1 MFRSKRFR
9 AVLCAILAILLF
21 IHTTPLYAAPKATGS
36 SSKAKAAKTTSKQT
50 ASTPR
55 ATAASGEDPAPP
67 SPDRTT
73 SPQGPTTYLYS
84 GAATYSIP
92 IAVPKGRGDIAPN
105 LSLTYN
111 SFQSNGW
118 VGVGWDLDM
127 GSIQRGTKHGLNYSQ
142 NSTDFVAVVQ
152 GSNSELVPRSD
163 WGANCF
169 GNKIEGAFL
178 RYRQNTST
186 GGWEVTD
193 KSGIT
198 YYYGSTTASRIDT
211 QNGTFR
217 WYLDKVRDTFG
228 NYMTVSYAADP
239 VNGTL
244 YLQRVD
250 YTGNDG
256 GQSLAPTN
264 SVIFDLDNGSR
275 IDAPVSY
282 ASGRMVKTAYR
293 LQAIQ
298 VYAQNQLVRKYQL
311 QYTSSPTSVR
321 SLLQSV
327 TQYGSDGAT
336 ALNPVTFQYSASNTG
351 FQDYVK
357 LFDGLY
363 TLGYMLQDIT
373 NDGKADFLTDK
384 RKADPSSDII
394 ARINRSDHFDEG
406 GWGYRNSAYN
416 SKFTNFYLADVNGD
430 YFPDIVYLDTS
441 NRVHVLFHVNG
452 EGFQADTIMA
462 TLTRSPDF
470 PIQVGDVNGDGRA
483 DLVYETKISD
493 TQGEFRVLLG
503 RTDGGFEPEQVWGMR
518 TSAYLKDRQ
527 GIYANGLDYLKFKL
541 VDLNGDG
548 MADIVYDGDGGFMNN
563 PPFSYD
569 IGDVHVLL
577 STGSAFSTD
586 TKWLTRQSDYAGF
599 YYPSFQFGDVNG
611 DGLPDLIYTSN
622 GIRVAINT
630 GAAFVTDTLWG
641 VTPPGIGLGS
651 QGLLIADLNGDG
663 LADIVIPDQYEN
675 YDGEGNLVNT
685 NIFVWL
691 SNGSQFSN
699 YAAWGTWPP
708 IPADSRSGIGLPS
721 LADVNGDGLPDLVYI
736 ANVPPGNLFETRMLA
751 GKGPQAD
758 LLTNVN
764 NGIGGSYSI
773 GYTPSTAYAN
783 TYLPY
788 TVQTVSSI
796 TANDGN
802 GNVSTTTYT
811 YSGGWHSTT
820 AREFRGFHDVKQTL
834 PNGSSIETW
843 YYQDDIFKGLA
854 YETGVR
860 NSSGATYRDQNFTY
874 QDRPSGALA
883 HFPALVQTV
892 DDNYDGTQSAQRI
905 QTLIDYDAYGNV
917 TTKYSL
923 GIVDA
928 VGDERYDYIDYDY
941 DTINWLMSRQHQ
953 VITRAAPEGPDLSKT
968 TFVYEP
974 GSNRVQSKT
983 FWLDRKRPGDTD
995 PTTNYNYD
1003 SFGNVVT
1010 QIDPNGNSTLTEYEP
1025 TQTFPSQITN
1035 PAGHFG
1041 TITYDYKFSQP
1052 SAKTDPNGNPTSY
1065 HYDVFGRLSS
1075 MVGPGDSDTYP
1086 TRVYS
1091 YNGFGTVGQQNI
1103 TAYALKQSGTSNYYS
1118 ASSYFDGFGR
1128 TIASRSDGGPIGRTI
1143 AVDNV
1148 YDVNGKLSLKSLP
1161 YFLGVG
1167 SPRWVQSTYDS
1178 IGRPTDQ
1185 ANPDGSHVRMSY
1197 SWNVTTITDPNGNNR
1212 VELRDANGRLTRVT
1226 EFPDASTGYN
1236 TFYSYDA
1243 QGNLVKVTNARGDE
1257 TKIFY
1262 DSLSRK
1268 VAMSDPSMGWWHY
1281 VYDANGNLRTQI
1293 DAKWIAVNFEY
1304 DALNRP
1310 TQKIYP
1316 GNQGDPKEI
1325 VYTYDETT
1333 CSNAVGRL
1341 TTVTDLSGTTRFSYD
1356 ENGRTTAVEKTIDN
1370 VAYTTQ
1376 YAYDALGRVTGMT
1389 YPDGENV
1396 SYYYD
1401 GAGNLSGVTGY
1412 VTIGNFTPMGQPGL
1426 ISYRNGVVTTKT
1438 YYSDNSWLA
1447 SIITRKPTGT
1457 LALFLELG
1465 YTYDPNG
1472 NIITI
1477 RDNRHTNYF
1486 QSFTYDGLN
1495 RLISATSPSY
1505 PDHTITMTYDAV
1517 GNLTQNFDSG
1527 KAANRAGQARAYD
1540 EDNRLTG
1547 VDAGST
1553 STFVY
1558 DYQGARVKKI
1568 SGASETIYVGKHF
1581 QITDGVPTKHIFAG
1595 GMRIATKD
1603 ASSIYYY
1610 HADHLGSLR
1619 VATDGDGAQVQT
1631 VNYYPFGEIR
1641 DNSGSV
1647 DLPYKFT
1654 GQEYDPE
1661 TGLYY
1666 YGARFY
1672 DPALGRFITPDSI
1685 VQAPEDP
1692 QSLNRYAYCRNNPLA
1707 FVDPDGHWF
1716 WTVLIGI
1723 LVGAGLNASI
1733 AAIQG
1738 RDLGMA
1744 ALTGAISGGFF
1755 AGAGIMAGGLDA
1767 VVQAQVHA
1775 AMGFISGGINA
1786 GITGGN
1792 MRQGTIISGLSAG
1805 VAKYA
1810 MAGILPNSS
1819 LYQQVGAVA
1828 GDYGRQGLEGG
1839 TAVATGTV
1847 VGGIS
1852 SEMMGGSFGQGAA
1865 QGAWTSAYG
1874 FMFNQMSPW
1883 LMRGMMVLERY
1894 GARAFQWARGFFL
1907 RPSSNI
1913 IKVGEF
1919 NFSEA
1924 YYQRLW
1930 ETGRQYPGLIARE
1943 VLETAI
1949 KIEPDPRGMQ
1959 GFFRY
1964 DNGFWEMIYSPS
1976 TQQVIHLQP
1985 LK

>member
-36 SSKAKAAKTTSKQT
+36 SSKAKAAKTTSKQSQSS
-50 ASTPR
+50 AR
-55 ATAASGEDPAPP
+55 ATAASGDDLTPP

-127 GSIQRGTKHGLNYSQ
+127 GSIQRGTKHGLNYNQ

-152 GSNSELVPRSD
+152 GSNSELVPRPD
-163 WGANCF
+163 WGPNCF
-169 GNKIEGAFL
+169 GNRIEGAFL
-178 RYRQNTST
+178 RYRHNTSS

-239 VNGTL
+239 VNGAL

-293 LQAIQ
+293 LQEIR

-336 ALNPVTFQYSASNTG
+336 ALNPVTFQYSASSTG
-351 FQDYVK
+351 FQDCVK

-394 ARINRSDHFDEG
+394 ARVNRGDHFDEG

-430 YFPDIVYLDTS
+430 YFPDVIYLDTS
-441 NRVHVLFHVNG
+441 NRVHVLLHMNG
-452 EGFQADTIMA
+452 EGFYADTIMA
-462 TLTRSPDF
+462 TLSRSPDF

-483 DLVYETKISD
+483 DLVYETKITD

-503 RTDGGFEPEQVWGMR
+503 RTDGGFEPEQVWGTR
-518 TSAYLKDRQ
+518 TSAYLQDRV
-527 GIYANGLDYLKFKL
+527 GAYANLLDYLKFKL

-577 STGSAFSTD
+577 STGSAFSAD
-586 TKWLTRQSDYAGF
+586 TKWLTRQSNYGDIS
-599 YYPSFQFGDVNG
+599 YPSFQFGDVNG
-611 DGLPDLIYTSN
+611 DGLPDLIYIGN
-622 GIRVAINT
+622 GLRVAINT

-641 VTPPGIGLGS
+641 ALPPDIGFGAN
-651 QGLLIADLNGDG
+651 GLLIADLNGDG
-663 LADIVIPDQYEN
+663 LADVAIPDQAVN
-675 YDGEGNLVNT
+675 FDDQGNWPDT
-685 NIFVWL
+685 SIFVWL

-708 IPADSRSGIGLPS
+708 VWAASRAGLGLPS

-736 ANVPPGNLFETRMLA
+736 ANVSPGNLFETRMLA
-751 GKGPQAD
+751 GKGPQPD
-758 LLTNVN
+758 LLSRVD
-764 NGIGGSYSI
+764 NGIGGSYTI

-802 GNVSTTTYT
+802 GNVSTTSYS

-820 AREFRGFHDVKQTL
+820 AREFRGFRDVKQTL
-834 PNGSSIETW
+834 PNGSLVETW

-928 VGDERYDYIDYDY
+928 AGDERYDYIDYDY

-953 VITRAAPEGPDLSKT
+953 VITRAAANGVDLSKT

-995 PTTNYNYD
+995 PTINYFYD
-1003 SFGNVVT
+1003 SFGNVT
-1010 QIDPNGNSTLTEYEP
+1010 SQSDPNGNPTTTEYEP

-1035 PAGHFG
+1035 AAGHIG

-1052 SAKTDPNGNPTSY
+1052 SSKTDPNGNPTSY

-1075 MVGPGDSDTYP
+1075 IVGPGDSVTCP

-1103 TAYALKQSGTSNYYS
+1103 TAYALKQTGVSSYY
-1118 ASSYFDGFGR
+1118 AAASYFDGFGR
-1128 TIASRSDGGPIGRTI
+1128 TIASRSDGPNGRTI
-1143 AVDNV
+1143 AVDSKYNRDGRV
-1148 YDVNGKLSLKSLP
+1148 EWKSLP
-1161 YFLGVG
+1161 YFLGDTPQRVY
-1167 SPRWVQSTYDS
+1167 STYDFL
-1178 IGRPTDQ
+1178 GRLTDQ
-1185 ANPDGSHVRMSY
+1185 ANPDGSHLTMGY
-1197 SWNVTTITDPNGNNR
+1197 SKNLNTYFDPKGNKR
-1212 VELRDANGRLTRVT
+1212 FELRDAYGRLIQVT
-1226 EFPDASTGYN
+1226 EFRDANTSYN
-1236 TFYSYDA
+1236 TNYAYDTL
-1243 QGNLVKVTNARGDE
+1243 GNLIKVTSAIGKE

-1293 DAKWIAVNFEY
+1293 DAKWVAVNFAY
-1304 DALNRP
+1304 DELNRP
-1310 TQKIYP
+1310 TRKEYP
-1316 GNQGDPKEI
+1316 GGQGDPKEI
-1325 VYTYDETT
+1325 VYTYDEATS
-1333 CSNAVGRL
+1333 SNAVGRL
-1341 TTVTDLSGTTRFSYD
+1341 TTVTDLSGTTGFSYD
-1356 ENGRTTAVEKTIDN
+1356 VNGRTTEVEKTIDN

-1376 YAYDALGRVTGMT
+1376 YAYDAMGRVTGT
-1389 YPDGENV
+1389 LYPDGEEV
-1396 SYYYD
+1396 DYAYD
-1401 GAGNLSGVTGY
+1401 AAGNLSAVAGY
-1412 VTIGNFTPMGQPGL
+1412 VAFSDYNALGQPRQ
-1426 ISYRNGVVTTKT
+1426 IAYQNGVVTGRNYNAANNRLTGFT
-1438 YYSDNSWLA
+1438 TA
-1447 SIITRKPTGT
+1447 SPGGEV
-1457 LALFLELG
+1457 LFGLG

-1472 NIITI
+1472 NITGIT
-1477 RDNRHTNYF
+1477 DDVQPNNDQT
-1486 QSFTYDGLN
+1486 FTYDGLN

-1505 PDHTITMTYDAV
+1505 PNQTITMTYDAI
-1517 GNLTQNFDSG
+1517 GNLMQNFDSG
-1527 KAANRAGQARAYD
+1527 KAANRTGQARAYD

-1610 HADHLGSLR
+1610 HTDHLGSLR
-1619 VATDGDGAQVQT
+1619 VATDGTGARVQT

-1641 DNSGSV
+1641 DNLGSV
-1647 DLPYKFT
+1647 DLPFKFT

-1685 VQAPEDP
+1685 VQAPADP
-1692 QSLNRYAYCRNNPLA
+1692 QSLNRYAYCRNNPLIYS
-1707 FVDPDGHWF
+1707 DPTGHIFGIDDVIF
-1716 WTVLIGI
+1716 WTAVGIGFGFGAFTSAVLSRGDLGASLMGGLLGGLSSGIFMGVSGALANSLNSVVAGAIAGAAAGGTTGLISAAYSGGNIGKAM
-1723 LVGAGLNASI
+1723 LKGAGF
-1733 AAIQG
+1733 G
-1738 RDLGMA
+1738 
-1744 ALTGAISGGFF
+1744 ALSGAVSGAISGSLQKEAQAADYQSSMRDMDKGTNPIRAQAEDL
-1755 AGAGIMAGGLDA
+1755 AGYFNVDEQAVAHTIYGEAGGLPDSDKLGVGWTIRNRMDLCSGCSYEDITA
-1767 VVQAQVHA
+1767 PPQFAPRDSLRAANAQELQVWSKSFQA
-1775 AMGFISGGINA
+1775 
-1786 GITGGN
+1786 
-1792 MRQGTIISGLSAG
+1792 
-1805 VAKYA
+1805 
-1810 MAGILPNSS
+1810 
-1819 LYQQVGAVA
+1819 
-1828 GDYGRQGLEGG
+1828 
-1839 TAVATGTV
+1839 
-1847 VGGIS
+1847 
-1852 SEMMGGSFGQGAA
+1852 
-1865 QGAWTSAYG
+1865 
-1874 FMFNQMSPW
+1874 
-1883 LMRGMMVLERY
+1883 
-1894 GARAFQWARGFFL
+1894 
-1907 RPSSNI
+1907 
-1913 IKVGEF
+1913 
-1919 NFSEA
+1919 
-1924 YYQRLW
+1924 
-1930 ETGRQYPGLIARE
+1930 ARE
-1943 VLETAI
+1943 VLNANPGANPIPGVTYFHDTRISA
-1949 KIEPDPRGMQ
+1949 PSFLQ
-1959 GFFRY
+1959 GATQVPY
-1964 DNGFWEMIYSPS
+1964 GSGKLIYYKGPW
-1976 TQQVIHLQP
+1976 P
-1985 LK
+1985 